1 MAQAAAIERQ
11 GQLRAKP
18 EERKEFL
25 NKWTAN
31 FSACRTRPDQ
41 DEVERIINETPT
53 GIRPG
58 PDGVP
63 SIAIK
68 QQCNILAPIFLE
80 AWDEFTSGQKKT
92 ETHMTHMTHKTW
104 ILAQK
109 IDNAKTLEKLR
120 DVELPNEIRNVF
132 ERMLA
137 LLLDEVCQTELS
149 KAQ

>member
-1 MAQAAAIERQ
+1 M
-11 GQLRAKP
+11 
-18 EERKEFL
+18 
-25 NKWTAN
+25 
-31 FSACRTRPDQ
+31 
-41 DEVERIINETPT
+41 
-53 GIRPG
+53 
-58 PDGVP
+58 
-63 SIAIK
+63 
-68 QQCNILAPIFLE
+68 E

-92 ETHMTHMTHKTW
+92 ETHMTHKTW

-120 DVELPNEIRNVF
+120 DVELPNEIRKCF